1 MLIGKIIYFVRHGES
16 ELNIKGIRQGAEGS
30 LSARGRAQA
39 EITAK
44 KFPKKKGRPEVI
56 ISSPYERARE
66 TAEII
71 GKELGMKTE
80 FCDLLIERR
89 NPSQIIGR
97 SIEEREVRIVVDQ
110 MDKTFHDDNFRYSD
124 EENFLDL
131 KERAKKLL
139 AYIKKRKEKRIIMVT
154 HMIFLK
160 VIIAHMLYG
169 QELTASLYNTLSY
182 FNPIDNAGMTIV
194 KYVPHW
200 LKRDEWKI
208 LAWNDEG

>member
-30 LSARGRAQA
+30 LSAQGRVQA

-44 KFPKKKGRPEVI
+44 KFPKKKGRPKVI

-71 GKELGMKTE
+71 GKELGMKIE

-200 LKRDEWKI
+200 FKRDEWKI